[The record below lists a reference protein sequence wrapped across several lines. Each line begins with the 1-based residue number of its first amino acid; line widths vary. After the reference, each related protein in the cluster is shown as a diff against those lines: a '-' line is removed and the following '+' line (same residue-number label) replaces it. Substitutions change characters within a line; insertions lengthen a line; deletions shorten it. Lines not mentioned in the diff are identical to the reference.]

1 MRIPLTK
8 NKSLDTYSPG
18 KQNKTPQN
26 PNNKKMVKVS
36 HNENQK
42 MFLKYKYVTPSN
54 YENTDTPPVFSS
66 YYSFL
71 TITFNSISQKIKITM
86 SGGKGDDLMNLLK
99 NQMMFKIQ
107 SEQMKMEQEIEYRKL
122 HMKKL

>member
-1 MRIPLTK
+1 
-8 NKSLDTYSPG
+8 
-18 KQNKTPQN
+18 
-26 PNNKKMVKVS
+26 
-36 HNENQK
+36 
-42 MFLKYKYVTPSN
+42 
-54 YENTDTPPVFSS
+54 
-66 YYSFL
+66 
-71 TITFNSISQKIKITM
+71 M